1 MKKVRDESGYTLWD
15 DYRYAFHWLKKKEG
29 AGAIAAC
36 AGSSALGVVLPFLEA
51 ALAGAV
57 AACLISGNRPEIIL
71 LLVTG
76 YVILLQVVRFVQNH
90 LKEVQD
96 KALTLF
102 RIGMATEF
110 YRKCVEMDGQ
120 YMESAQ
126 GRRKMTQA
134 RENLFSGEDSG
145 IEAFMRLFWITATNV
160 AGLISYAVIVGRANP
175 LLLLLLV
182 PRAFLDEFL
191 EKSLRKSTYAMIKKN
206 AKNRQDFFYLR
217 RESISIENGKDIR
230 LYRMDQWLLR
240 AFHEVVDKIV
250 ALEYKTAKGFLLA
263 GIADNGLTF
272 LVNGVVYG
280 YLILQMARGNLTLP
294 LFLLYVGVVAG
305 FGSWMTGLFF
315 SFHQIYQ
322 VKVPM
327 DKYREFM
334 DDVTFKEDGMGR
346 LVNPGKPHEIRL
358 ENVCFCY
365 EGSEKDTIHDLSLT
379 ISAGEKIA
387 LVGLNGAGKTTLTKL
402 LCGYYRPTSGKI
414 YLDGQDMGTLSREE
428 CFREFAVVFQDVF
441 AFSFPLVENVSCVK
455 EGQEEIGRLEQCL
468 QKAGLTERV
477 NELPKGVKTT
487 MNKDLDEEGVALSG
501 GQLQK
506 LMLARAL
513 YKDAPVVILDEPTAA
528 LDPIA
533 ESEMYEKYDE
543 IIRGKT
549 GIFISHR
556 LSSTRFCD
564 RILYMEKGTVAEDGS
579 HEELMGRQGAYAEL
593 FALQAQYYQQKGQ
606 GECHA

>member
-1 MKKVRDESGYTLWD
+1 
-15 DYRYAFHWLKKKEG
+15 
-29 AGAIAAC
+29 
-36 AGSSALGVVLPFLEA
+36 
-51 ALAGAV
+51 
-57 AACLISGNRPEIIL
+57 
-71 LLVTG
+71 
-76 YVILLQVVRFVQNH
+76 
-90 LKEVQD
+90 
-96 KALTLF
+96 
-102 RIGMATEF
+102 
-110 YRKCVEMDGQ
+110 
-120 YMESAQ
+120 
-126 GRRKMTQA
+126 
-134 RENLFSGEDSG
+134 
-145 IEAFMRLFWITATNV
+145 
-160 AGLISYAVIVGRANP
+160 
-175 LLLLLLV
+175 
-182 PRAFLDEFL
+182 
-191 EKSLRKSTYAMIKKN
+191 
-206 AKNRQDFFYLR
+206 
-217 RESISIENGKDIR
+217 
-230 LYRMDQWLLR
+230 
-240 AFHEVVDKIV
+240 
-250 ALEYKTAKGFLLA
+250 
-263 GIADNGLTF
+263 
-272 LVNGVVYG
+272 
-280 YLILQMARGNLTLP
+280 
-294 LFLLYVGVVAG
+294 
-305 FGSWMTGLFF
+305 
-315 SFHQIYQ
+315 
-322 VKVPM
+322 
-327 DKYREFM
+327 
-334 DDVTFKEDGMGR
+334 
-346 LVNPGKPHEIRL
+346 
-358 ENVCFCY
+358 
-365 EGSEKDTIHDLSLT
+365 
-379 ISAGEKIA
+379 
-387 LVGLNGAGKTTLTKL
+387 
-402 LCGYYRPTSGKI
+402 
-414 YLDGQDMGTLSREE
+414 MGTLSREE